1 MVPLQYTVFT
11 CCKLL
16 FTPFFAVTGIVKLS
30 FVVSSLRPAK
40 FTFLVRL
47 CHRKYFNFAL
57 GADGTCKII
66 TISFAGVES
75 LGLALL
81 SLSQKVVK
89 NYAFFGTNKLHRW
102 LSKSEINGMMSQN
115 KCAVKILSNTHA
127 ENMNDFSNGGISSA
141 KGLTIQG
148 KLPFSGQEN

>member
-1 MVPLQYTVFT
+1 MTMIPNMVPLQYTVFT

-47 CHRKYFNFAL
+47 CHKKYFNFAL

-66 TISFAGVES
+66 TISFSGVES

-81 SLSQKVVK
+81 PLSQKVVK

-127 ENMNDFSNGGISSA
+127 ENMNCFSNGGIYSA
-141 KGLTIQG
+141 KG
-148 KLPFSGQEN
+148 